1 MILIVSTNPT
11 VDRTIEVPLLVPH
24 QVHRAISLRIS
35 AGGKGI
41 NVGRASKTLGESYLV
56 SGFLGGSSGQLLQ
69 RLTAQENIASSWLK
83 FDDVETKMS
92 HLLHH
97 SQGDS
102 TVINEP
108 GPTLSKRHWQDLVT
122 FIIEQGDR
130 SQAAIFAGSVP
141 PGVSA
146 QDYKQLCVSLAQR
159 VGPTLVD
166 TPGDTLK
173 AIITDPQGLA
183 IKVNCDELSEALD
196 MPVSNLEEVVDAA
209 RCVFERGAALV
220 CVTMGES
227 GAVALNTN
235 GVWRCSYAV
244 DNLVSS
250 VGSGDSFSAGL
261 GLHCSR
267 HLSLPEALRWASAC
281 GAANAETELPAVFT
295 LERVK
300 ALLPLI
306 KIEKL

>member
-11 VDRTIEVPLLVPH
+11 VDRTIGIPHLVPH
-24 QVHRAISLRIS
+24 QVHRAVSLRIS
-35 AGGKGI
+35 AGGKGL

-69 RLTAQENIASSWLK
+69 RLTAQENIAASWLN
-83 FDDVETKMS
+83 FDDLETKMS
-92 HLLHH
+92 HLLRH

-108 GPTLSKRHWQDLVT
+108 GPTLSKRHWQDLCD
-122 FIIEQGDR
+122 FILEQGAN

-146 QDYKQLCVSLAQR
+146 QDYRYLCVSLAKR

-166 TPGDTLK
+166 TPGETLK
-173 AIITDPQGLA
+173 AIIADPQGLA
-183 IKVNCDELSEALD
+183 IKVNRDELSDALD
-196 MPVSNLEEVVDAA
+196 VPVSTLKEVVSAA
-209 RCVFERGAALV
+209 YSVLERGAALV

-227 GAVALNTN
+227 GAIALNKE
-235 GVWRCSYAV
+235 GVWRCSYSV
-244 DNLVSS
+244 DKLVSS

-295 LERVK
+295 LDRVK
-300 ALLPLI
+300 AILPLI
-306 KIEKL
+306 RVEQL

>member
-11 VDRTIEVPLLVPH
+11 VDRTIGVPVLVPH
-24 QVHRAISLRIS
+24 QVHRAVSLRIS

-41 NVGRASKTLGESYLV
+41 NVGRASRTLGESYLV

-69 RLTAQENIASSWLK
+69 RLTAQENIAASWLK
-83 FDDVETKMS
+83 FDDLETKMS
-92 HLLHH
+92 HLLRH

-108 GPTLSKRHWQDLVT
+108 GPTLSKRHWQDLAA
-122 FIIEQGDR
+122 FILEQGAQ

-141 PGVSA
+141 PGVNA
-146 QDYKQLCVSLAQR
+146 QDYRQLCVKLAQQ

-173 AIITDPQGLA
+173 AIIDAPQGLA
-183 IKVNCDELSEALD
+183 IKVNRDELSDALG
-196 MPVSNLEEVVDAA
+196 VSVSSLEEVIKAA

-227 GAVALNTN
+227 GAVALNGD
-235 GVWRCSYAV
+235 GVWRCSYSV
-244 DNLVSS
+244 DNVVSS

-267 HLSLPEALRWASAC
+267 NLPLPEALRWASAC

-306 KIEKL
+306 EIEKL